1 METGRLIGG
10 ICRMIRY
17 SAHRWATV
25 MAKARALLEEN
36 SVIRSDGVCRLNP
49 EMARCVVGLVAR
61 NQKLNCL
68 QHVFMGHKL
77 CEG

>member
-1 METGRLIGG
+1 
-10 ICRMIRY
+10 MIRY

-61 NQKLNCL
+61 NQKLNCRPAACFYGWGTNF
-68 QHVFMGHKL
+68 VRVKL
-77 CEG
+77 PGVM

>member
-1 METGRLIGG
+1 
-10 ICRMIRY
+10 
-17 SAHRWATV
+17 

-36 SVIRSDGVCRLNP
+36 SVIRSDGVYRLNP